1 MLEQE
6 FDFLVAVNKC
16 PHIIKAEGLKRDE
29 DSAMMLT
36 QYANGGDLYSYI
48 ILKNKSGQKITI
60 KEFDNLFRQLIVAV
74 NCFHSLGIY
83 NRDIKPENIVFLD
96 EEQTQLAIIDFG
108 LAIKSDTDNCYRDA
122 GTPAS
127 NAPEVNDY
135 TYTMFDCS
143 KADIFSL
150 GKVLES
156 LFKLLVKDVYSVYYV
171 ETEELIKKMLDEDPK
186 TRISLH
192 QAIATYNS
200 FSAKKIEVVKNEDEQ
215 DDFLLVFKAKKSI
228 KKSRQ
233 NKRKSLSKQNKRK
246 SLSRQNKRKSPQ
258 KIHSKIK
265 KSK

>member
-6 FDFLVAVNKC
+6 SDFLVYLEKC
-16 PHIIKAEGLKRDE
+16 PYIIKVEGFETDE

-36 QYANGGDLYSYI
+36 QYANGGDLYNYI
-48 ILKNKSGQKITI
+48 NLKNESGQKITI

-96 EEQTQLAIIDFG
+96 EKQTQLAIIDFG
-108 LAIKSDTDNCYRDA
+108 LAIKSDTDNCYRGA

-135 TYTMFDCS
+135 RYTMFDCS

-150 GKVLES
+150 GKVLEF
-156 LFKLLVKDVYSVYYV
+156 LFKLLVNVYSVYYV

-186 TRISLH
+186 TRISLR
-192 QAIATYNS
+192 QAIETYNS

-215 DDFLLVFKAKKSI
+215 DDFIVVFKAKKSI
-228 KKSRQ
+228 KKSKQ

-246 SLSRQNKRKSPQ
+246 SPQ
-258 KIHSKIK
+258 KNHSKIK
-265 KSK
+265 KSKKLI